1 MIIPVNCSLELKYTR
16 RNVLMKKFLKK
27 LAVMLLLAVMTLTCI
42 NVSSVDCKASGGS
55 DARDGV
61 VFVAEYVY
69 GGVLY
74 YYNNSTGKYVK
85 IKEYGDGIT
94 SSGSGFFVGTKGE
107 NPKYIVTN
115 YHVVEDYV
123 ESGEGSSEGFLD
135 CETTYNGYELYLH
148 FSSMEIRIYYDDD
161 DYDVAYVDDYGSTDK
176 VDLALLH
183 IRNATDKRTPLAI
196 EVPTDDM
203 VGDTVYAVGYP
214 GNAENDYTSA
224 SAYGKSDATVTK
236 GIISKIASS
245 ASGVVRIQMD
255 ATIQH
260 GNSGGPLVNDMGS
273 VLGVNTNYITDSSSA
288 EQSYY
293 AISSEHVI
301 SMLDKNKV
309 TYTLASD
316 SGISAAVIV
325 LIVLAIVVIA
335 IIVVV
340 LIIVLKKKGKKKS
353 ANANQAQQAPVKKM
367 QAQQSSV
374 QQGKALLRSMSVQ
387 HNGKTVQVGS
397 TPVMIGRDPSSC
409 AITYKEGTAG
419 VSGKHCTV
427 SYDALTGDFIV
438 TDLRSTYGTY
448 LMDGQRLQ
456 PNEPYH
462 LTAGSSFYV
471 GDKGNVIRVELG

>member
-69 GGVLY
+69 GGVFY

-85 IKEYGDGIT
+85 INEYGDGIAYQ
-94 SSGSGFFVGTKGE
+94 GSGFFVGTKGE

-115 YHVVEDYV
+115 YHVVEHYV

-135 CETTYNGYELYLH
+135 CETTYNGYEEYLY

-196 EVPTDDM
+196 VAPTEDM
-203 VGDTVYAVGYP
+203 VGDTVYTVGYP
-214 GNAENDYTSA
+214 GVSDNVLTNAS
-224 SAYGKSDATVTK
+224 SYGKDDATVAR

-245 ASGVVRIQMD
+245 SSGVVSIQMD
-255 ATIQH
+255 ATINP
-260 GNSGGPLVNDMGS
+260 GNSGGPLVNEAGA
-273 VLGVNTNYITDSSSA
+273 VLGVNTWSIIKNTTEINYYSISA
-288 EQSYY
+288 
-293 AISSEHVI
+293 EHVI

>member
-1 MIIPVNCSLELKYTR
+1 
-16 RNVLMKKFLKK
+16 MKKFLKK
-27 LAVMLLLAVMTLTCI
+27 LTVGLLLAVMTLTGV
-42 NVSSVDCKASGGS
+42 NVNTIECKASGGS

-69 GGVLY
+69 GGVFC

-85 IKEYGDGIT
+85 INEYGDGIAY
-94 SSGSGFFVGTKGE
+94 SGSGFFVGTKGE
-107 NPKYIVTN
+107 NPNYIVTN
-115 YHVVEDYV
+115 YHVVEHYV

-135 CETTYNGYELYLH
+135 CGTTYNGYEEYLY

-214 GNAENDYTSA
+214 GNAENVFTSA
-224 SAYGKSDATVTK
+224 SAYGKSDATVTQ

-255 ATIQH
+255 ATIQR

-273 VLGVNTNYITDSSSA
+273 VLGVNTNHIADSSSL
-288 EQSYY
+288 EKSYY
-293 AISSEHVI
+293 AISAEHVI
-301 SMLDKNKV
+301 SMLDKNNV

-353 ANANQAQQAPVKKM
+353 ANANQAQQAPVQQM
-367 QAQQSSV
+367 QAPV
-374 QQGKALLRSMSVQ
+374 QQKKAFIRSMSVQ
-387 HNGKTVQVGS
+387 HNGKTVAVGA

-409 AITYKEGTAG
+409 AIAYREGTAG
-419 VSGKHCTV
+419 VSGRHCTV
-427 SYDALTGDFIV
+427 SFDAATGDFII
-438 TDLRSTYGTY
+438 TDLRSTYGTF
-448 LMDGQRLQ
+448 LMDGQRLE
-456 PNEPYH
+456 PNAPYR
-462 LTAGSSFYV
+462 LAAGKAFYV
-471 GDKGNVIRVELG
+471 GDKANVIQVELG